1 MSLDA
6 TPASSPCLSRRRRIE
21 WPTILLAAVI
31 YGGWLAVTYFHANL
45 PAWLVGAAG
54 AWLVAWHSSLQHEIL
69 HGHPTRS
76 RRFNRGLASVP
87 LSIWLPYES
96 YRVSHLRHHHDE
108 RLTDPLDDPESR
120 YLTTHDWGGLGPVGR
135 TLLRA
140 QKTLLGRLVI
150 GPFWAVG
157 GFLADEFQAL
167 RRGDKLSRRAWAEHV
182 PMLLL
187 VLAWLGLVC
196 EMSLPFYL
204 LAIVYPATALMLLR
218 SFAEHKAA
226 EGVPERTAIVENA
239 PVLGLLYLYNNL
251 HAVHHERPV
260 MPWYEIPRWYRA
272 NRDRLVRQN
281 GGMVYDGYLDV
292 ARRFL
297 LREHDAVA
305 HPLGTVG
312 ALSAASRADA
322 VPRRTEAA

>member
-1 MSLDA
+1 MSLDVMPA
-6 TPASSPCLSRRRRIE
+6 TSRFLLRRRGVE

-31 YGGWLAVTYFHANL
+31 YGGWLAVTYFHAGL
-45 PAWLVGAAG
+45 PAWLVAAVG
-54 AWLVAWHSSLQHEIL
+54 AWLVAWHSSMQHEIL

-120 YLTTHDWGGLGPVGR
+120 YLTVADWDGLGAVGR

-150 GPFWAVG
+150 GPFWAMG
-157 GFLADEFQAL
+157 HFLADEFRAL
-167 RRGDKLSRRAWAEHV
+167 RRGDKVSRRAWAEHV
-182 PMLLL
+182 PMLLA
-187 VLAWLGLVC
+187 VLAWLVLVC

-226 EGVPERTAIVENA
+226 EGVLERTAIVENA

-260 MPWYEIPRWYRA
+260 MPWYEIPRWYHA
-272 NRDRLVRQN
+272 NRDRLVREN

-297 LREHDAVA
+297 LREHDVVTHPFEAAGERAGAAVRD
-305 HPLGTVG
+305 TV
-312 ALSAASRADA
+312 S
-322 VPRRTEAA
+322 RRTNVM

>member
-6 TPASSPCLSRRRRIE
+6 TPAASRFESRRRRIE

-31 YGGWLAVTYFHANL
+31 YGGWFSMTYFHASL
-45 PAWLVGAAG
+45 PTWLVAAAG

-76 RRFNRGLASVP
+76 RRVNRALACLP
-87 LSIWLPYES
+87 LSLWLPYES
-96 YRVSHLRHHHDE
+96 YRVLHLRHHHDE

-120 YLTTHDWGGLGPVGR
+120 YLTAADWDGLGPLGR

-157 GFLADEFQAL
+157 HFLADEARAV
-167 RRGDKLSRRAWAEHV
+167 RRSDRTARRAWAEHL

-187 VLAWLGLVC
+187 VLAWLVLVC

-226 EGVPERTAIVENA
+226 EGVLERTAIVENA

-272 NRDRLVRQN
+272 NRDRLVGEN
-281 GGMVYDGYLDV
+281 GGMVYDGYRDV

-297 LREHDAVA
+297 LREHDVVA
-305 HPLGTVG
+305 HPFGVTASPG
-312 ALSAASRADA
+312 EAAA
-322 VPRRTEAA
+322 RRTEAA

>member
-6 TPASSPCLSRRRRIE
+6 SPAASRFLSRRRRVE
-21 WPTILLAAVI
+21 WPTILLAVVI
-31 YGGWLAVTYFHANL
+31 YGGWLAVTYFHASL
-45 PAWLVGAAG
+45 PAWLVVAAG

-120 YLTTHDWGGLGPVGR
+120 YLTTHDWGGLSLLGR

-150 GPFWAVG
+150 GPLWAVG

-187 VLAWLGLVC
+187 VLAWLVLVC
-196 EMSLPFYL
+196 QMSLPFYL

-226 EGVPERTAIVENA
+226 EGVLERTAIVENA

-272 NRDRLVRQN
+272 NRDRLVREN

-305 HPLGTVG
+305 HPLAAIG
-312 ALSAASRADA
+312 APSEVSPGDRREA
-322 VPRRTEAA
+322 V

>member
-1 MSLDA
+1 MSLDVM
-6 TPASSPCLSRRRRIE
+6 PAASRFLARRRGVE
-21 WPTILLAAVI
+21 WPTILLAAVV
-31 YGGWLAVTYFHANL
+31 YGGWLAVTYFHASL
-45 PAWLVGAAG
+45 PAWLVAAVG
-54 AWLVAWHSSLQHEIL
+54 AWLVAWHSSMQHEIL

-76 RRFNRGLASVP
+76 RRVNRSLASVP

-96 YRVSHLRHHHDE
+96 YRVSHLRHHCDE

-120 YLTTHDWGGLGPVGR
+120 YLTVADWEGLGPVGR

-157 GFLADEFQAL
+157 HFLADEVQAL
-167 RRGDKLSRRAWAEHV
+167 KRADKVSRRAWGEHL

-187 VLAWLGLVC
+187 VLAWLVLVC
-196 EMSLPFYL
+196 EMGLTFYL

-226 EGVPERTAIVENA
+226 EGVLERTAIVENA
-239 PVLGLLYLYNNL
+239 PILGLLYLYNNL

-272 NRDRLVRQN
+272 NRERLVREN

-297 LREHDAVA
+297 LREHDVVR
-305 HPLGTVG
+305 HPFEPAGERPG
-312 ALSAASRADA
+312 AAQRDTASR
-322 VPRRTEAA
+322 RTNVM